1 MATVAIMMDDLLP
14 YIPASI
20 YGRVAL
26 VLVALAAS
34 YSAALT
40 VYRLFFSPL
49 AGFPGPKIAAV
60 TGYYESF
67 YDIVLNGHYVFKI
80 NDMHK
85 RYGQSTRRLNQ
96 NQIEGTKFKYIQ
108 VP

>member
-1 MATVAIMMDDLLP
+1 MMDNLLP

-20 YGRVAL
+20 YGRAAL
-26 VLVALAAS
+26 GLVALTAS
-34 YSAALT
+34 YSAALMI
-40 VYRLFFSPL
+40 YRLFFSPL

-67 YDIVLNGHYVFKI
+67 YDIVLNGQYVFKI
-80 NDMHK
+80 NDMHEK
-85 RYGQSTRRLNQ
+85 YGQSTRRLNP
-96 NQIEGTKFKYIQ
+96 NKIEGTKFKYIQ